1 MPGFYLYKKKKKKKG
16 VTVRGE
22 ITLKLTKGLGLT

>member
-1 MPGFYLYKKKKKKKG
+1 MPGFYLYKKKKKKG